1 LRKTNIKFEFKG
13 GLHPLLEY
21 INGGTLEKLI
31 RQYYKIDT
39 YFDENK
45 QLITRNRD
53 NNCLNNHNNSHN
65 NYNYCPQI
73 YQLSDTTQTFI
84 KLALD
89 ISRGMDYL
97 HSLHYLHRDLTSK
110 NVFIRKLPPTQ
121 SDDCDDPLLVAVIG
135 DFGFA
140 AVEPSIDH
148 KLPTV
153 GSPYWL
159 APECIKGQ
167 WFAFIFLIKIISFF

>member
-1 LRKTNIKFEFKG
+1 
-13 GLHPLLEY
+13 
-21 INGGTLEKLI
+21 LI

-45 QLITRNRD
+45 QLITRNGD
-53 NNCLNNHNNSHN
+53 NNCLNSNNNNNLNNSQQQN
-65 NYNYCPQI
+65 SYNYCPQI
-73 YQLSDTTQTFI
+73 YRLSDPTQTFI
-84 KLALD
+84 KLAED
-89 ISRGMDYL
+89 IARGMDYL

-110 NVFIRKLPPTQ
+110 NVFIRKLAPIP
-121 SDDCDDPLLVAVIG
+121 SDDCEPQLVAVIG

-140 AVEPSIDH
+140 AIEPTNDH

-167 WFAFIFLIKIISFF
+167 WFVFFSINYFIRFSIFW